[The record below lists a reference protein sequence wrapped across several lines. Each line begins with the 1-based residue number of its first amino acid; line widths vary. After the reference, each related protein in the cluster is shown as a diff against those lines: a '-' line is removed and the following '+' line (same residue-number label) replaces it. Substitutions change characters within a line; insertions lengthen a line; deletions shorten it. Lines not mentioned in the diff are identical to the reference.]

1 MTEEKSPIREAADL
15 LIQQHNEIAAL
26 KEQVEKLQK
35 ACQEIYNLSMTR
47 LNENLGLGQENVTL
61 RENIAMGEEAMRL
74 QAASFKMTVDQQQR
88 TIKYLEGRDYGTF
101 AWVLRGLHTVGGNP
115 DLNIYRRKGWN
126 GKGMWIG
133 LQRPTDTSKMTLP
146 YIFMYTAQGDYVPWL
161 ASQSD
166 MLADDWE
173 EA

>member
-1 MTEEKSPIREAADL
+1 MSEEKSPIREAADL

-26 KEQVEKLQK
+26 KETIQ
-35 ACQEIYNLSMTR
+35 
-47 LNENLGLGQENVTL
+47 TL

-161 ASQSD
+161 ASQTD